1 MARINNVNVD
11 AMRDFAAQI
20 EKEPS
25 AAKKLKKIVGRWVFE
40 EGKAQFSAAVDYP
53 KGSDRLE
60 SDFAPFMGGEGQ
72 RPDPVSYC
80 MYGFASCFAGTFAA
94 VAATEGIQL
103 ESLEV
108 TLENEIDLSLP
119 MGVADR
125 PVTQGMKA
133 TLKVRSSA
141 PRARLEEIQ
150 RLAEE
155 RCPGVYC
162 ITNPIPF
169 TSKVEVES

>member
-1 MARINNVNVD
+1 MAKINNVNVD

-20 EKEPS
+20 EEDPS

-53 KGSDRLE
+53 KGSDTLE
-60 SDFAPFMGGEGQ
+60 TDFAPFMGGEGQ

-94 VAATEGIQL
+94 VAAAEGIRL
-103 ESLEV
+103 ESLEII
-108 TLENEIDLSLP
+108 LENEIDLSRP

-125 PVTQGMKA
+125 PITQGLSA

-141 PRARLEEIQ
+141 TRARLEEIR

-169 TSKVEVES
+169 TARIEV

>member
-20 EKEPS
+20 EKDPS
-25 AAKKLKKIVGRWVFE
+25 AAKKLKVVTGRWMFKQ
-40 EGKAQFSAAVDYP
+40 GKPQFSAQVEYP
-53 KGSDRLE
+53 QGSDTIE
-60 SDFAPFMGGEGQ
+60 TDFAPFMGGDGL

-94 VAATEGIQL
+94 VAAAEGVELQT
-103 ESLEV
+103 LEV
-108 TLENEIDLSLP
+108 TVENLVDLSRP

-125 PVTQGMKA
+125 PVTEGMNA
-133 TLKVRSSA
+133 TLRVRSDA
-141 PRARLEEIQ
+141 PAEKLEEIK

-169 TSKVEVES
+169 NARLQT